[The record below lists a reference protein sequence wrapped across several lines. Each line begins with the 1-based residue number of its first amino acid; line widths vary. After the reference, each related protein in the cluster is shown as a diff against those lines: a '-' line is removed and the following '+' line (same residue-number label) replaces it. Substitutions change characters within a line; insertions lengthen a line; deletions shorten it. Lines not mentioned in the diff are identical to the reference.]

1 MEFMELVGKIFLICL
16 ALAMFMALAFLVKC
30 VLFSAAES
38 EETENESQEQKPKLE
53 PPTEGTYYTSKQDS
67 MISDEELQQLDEK
80 GWELVNIIPET
91 YHTYLGTFPE
101 APRVERTRY
110 IYVFKRNR
118 KEA

>member
-1 MEFMELVGKIFLICL
+1 MEFMELVWKIFLICL

-53 PPTEGTYYTSKQDS
+53 PPTEGDYYTCKLEK
-67 MISDEELQQLDEK
+67 MLTDEELQQMGQS
-80 GWELVNIIPET
+80 GWGLVTILPET

-110 IYVFKRNR
+110 TYVFKRY
-118 KEA
+118 